1 MKKIL
6 LFLLC
11 ALILMPLKAK
21 AQEGPTVG
29 AACTTAG
36 VMARVGG
43 PEITS
48 PSGGN
53 WIICN
58 GSTWVETWNFGRNAK
73 SSIQVDYDSGTC
85 TTAKT
90 GRIRYHSV
98 ANQWSFCNGTIW
110 ALMARDGESCNIWDK
125 APGYVCPDGSVFAG
139 FLPDANNTPLFTTR
153 CDAGQTWNGS
163 ACTGTRTT
171 MQWGGNVTQGATDL
185 MRGDLNTAKLS
196 PKWDGITNAAAE
208 YCVGLTMHGRNDWYL
223 PALGEFAMMNANK
236 ASISGF
242 GVTYRTSNEWS
253 ASDAVL
259 WESSS
264 NANYNSIKTSSWNV
278 RCARRGL

>member
-1 MKKIL
+1 
-6 LFLLC
+6 
-11 ALILMPLKAK
+11 MPITAR

-48 PSGGN
+48 PNGGN

-58 GSTWVETWNFGRNAK
+58 GSNWIESWNFGRNAR
-73 SSIQVDYDSGTC
+73 SSIQFDYDTGSC
-85 TTAKT
+85 TAAKT
-90 GRIRYHSV
+90 GRIRYHSG

-110 ALMARDGESCNIWDK
+110 ALMTRGGESCNIWDK
-125 APGYVCPDGSVFAG
+125 AVGYVCPDGSVFAG

-153 CDAGQTWNGS
+153 CDAGQSWNGT
-163 ACTGTRTT
+163 ACTGSRTI
-171 MQWGGNVTQGATDL
+171 MSWGPATPQVNTTDIL
-185 MRGDLNTAKLS
+185 RGDRNTATLI
-196 PKWDGITNAAAE
+196 PKWDGRTYPAAE
-208 YCVGLTMHGRNDWYL
+208 YCGNLTAHGRGDWYL
-223 PALGEFAMMNANK
+223 PALGEMIMMNSNK

-242 GVTYRTSNEWS
+242 GVTYQTSTEWS
-253 ASDAVL
+253 ETDTTL

-264 NANYNSIKTSSWNV
+264 NANYNANKTASWNV
-278 RCARRGL
+278 RCVRRGL